1 MTLYYNYLLSQTT
14 SSVKLS
20 LAYLLFFIPI
30 LVIVIVAIVFIRN
43 NIPTVTYTSPFGP
56 PYACNSSK
64 KYVFFSKYPIC
75 PTINQDILNITRDEW
90 KYFRPFAGG
99 RFYRCD
105 NEKRQ
110 QRPECINLSNFLNNK
125 KEAATSAINAN
136 SSLTSS
142 QKTELLDIV
151 NSTYNFLSSDWKNRE
166 HAFRMNGVI
175 PNDSPLCQF
184 DNDYCM
190 ESDSET
196 GEGTFTRYAA
206 VPGNPNPTW
215 SSLYNPTTEA
225 PTTQAPENTN
235 DTNVQENQGQKDA
248 AATVNMMNEPIPII
262 T

>member
-30 LVIVIVAIVFIRN
+30 LVIVILAFVIMRN
-43 NIPTVTYTSPFGP
+43 KNPIVTYTSPFGP
-56 PYACNSSK
+56 PYACNSPDQ
-64 KYVFFSKYPIC
+64 FAGTFSKYPVC
-75 PTINQDILNITRDEW
+75 PTINQDILNITKDEW
-90 KYFRPFAGG
+90 KYFRPYAGG

-110 QRPECINLSNFLNNK
+110 QRKECIDLSNLLNNK
-125 KEAATSAINAN
+125 KEAATSTINAN

-151 NSTYNFLSSDWKNRE
+151 DSTYNFLSSDWKNRL
-166 HAFRMNGVI
+166 HAFRYYGVI

-190 ESDSET
+190 QSDSQT

-206 VPGNPNPTW
+206 VPGNPNPKW

-225 PTTQAPENTN
+225 PTTQAPDNTN
-235 DTNVQENQGQKDA
+235 EQEQEDA
-248 AATVNMMNEPIPII
+248 
-262 T
+262 